1 MASQAIHS
9 ALSAHPFLEGFA
21 PNHLETLSQLAFEVT
36 FDPDQII
43 FREGDP
49 SSFFYLIVS
58 GKVALEIAT
67 PGRFIAIQ
75 TVGDGEELGWSSLLD
90 QVNKQFRARC
100 LDPVRALAFDG
111 ARVIAACETD
121 HEFGY
126 MILRKVL
133 EIVADRLRAT
143 RLQVLDVYAHKG
155 VPAK

>member
-1 MASQAIHS
+1 MTSQSIQT
-9 ALSAHPFLEGFA
+9 ALSNHPFLEGFS
-21 PNHLETLSQLAFEVT
+21 PNHLEKLSQLAFEVT

-58 GKVALEIAT
+58 GKVALEIGA

-90 QVNKQFRARC
+90 HVNKQFRARC
-100 LDPVRALAFDG
+100 IEPVRALAFDG

-126 MILRKVL
+126 MILREVL
-133 EIVADRLRAT
+133 EIVAERLRST
-143 RLQVLDVYAHKG
+143 RLQVLDVYSHKG
-155 VPAK
+155 SAAK